1 MSELDTIF
9 ALASAPGRAGVAVV
23 RISGPQAR
31 TAAERLGARLP
42 QPRRMDRVRLIDP
55 ITGENSPVL
64 EGNDPG
70 RTNPGGGVIDHAL
83 AVSFP
88 GPASFTGEDVVE
100 LHLHG
105 GRAIL
110 AAVMRALGT
119 CEGLR
124 PADPGEFSRRA
135 FLNGKMDLVE
145 AEGLADLIDAET
157 RAQRDQ
163 ALRQMAGGLSARLEP
178 LRGRLIHAMAMLE
191 AWIDFPDEEIPDSLV
206 AETANDLAGLSGE
219 MAALLDGAD
228 RAERLREGL
237 RIAIVGPPNAGKS
250 SLLNALANREIAIV
264 SDTAGTTRDSLEVN
278 LDLAGYPVT
287 IWDTAGLRESTDSV
301 EQEGIRRALDRARAA
316 DLVLL
321 IAEAGSGDGNPA
333 LEAVDLG
340 ALGVAPNVVLTIASK
355 VDLGGAVPDGSI
367 PLSVRSESGL
377 QALVS
382 RLSSEA
388 ESRMGLSEAP
398 SLSRERH
405 RHAVAAAL
413 AAVDRAREGL
423 AAGLETELV
432 AEDLRHAAQS
442 IGRVT
447 GRVDVDDLLDAIF
460 GTFCLGK

>member
-1 MSELDTIF
+1 MTDTDTIF
-9 ALASAPGRAGVAVV
+9 ALASAPGRAGIAVV
-23 RISGPQAR
+23 RISGPRALP
-31 TAAERLGARLP
+31 AVENLGARLST
-42 QPRRMDRVRLIDP
+42 PRRMDRVRLIDP
-55 ITGENSPVL
+55 VAG
-64 EGNDPG
+64 D
-70 RTNPGGGVIDHAL
+70 VIDHAL

-88 GPASFTGEDVVE
+88 APASFTGEDVVE

-110 AAVMRALGT
+110 GAVMRALGA

-157 RAQRDQ
+157 NAQRDQ

-178 LRGRLIHAMAMLE
+178 LRSWLIHAMAMLE
-191 AWIDFPDEEIPDSLV
+191 AWIDFPDEEIPESLV
-206 AETANDLAGLSGE
+206 AETADDLGDLSRQMVGLLE
-219 MAALLDGAD
+219 GAD
-228 RAERLREGL
+228 RAERLRDGL
-237 RIAIVGPPNAGKS
+237 RIAIVGLPNAGKS

-278 LDLAGYPVT
+278 LDLSGYPVT
-287 IWDTAGLRESTDSV
+287 IWDTAGLRESADSV
-301 EQEGIRRALDRARAA
+301 EREGIRRALDRARAA

-321 IAEAGSGDGNPA
+321 IAEAGSGDGARRSEMP
-333 LEAVDLG
+333 DL
-340 ALGVAPNVVLTIASK
+340 AELGVAPNSVLRVASK
-355 VDLGGAVPDGSI
+355 VDLGGPVPDGAI
-367 PLSVRSESGL
+367 PLSVRSENGL
-377 QALVS
+377 RALVS
-382 RLSSEA
+382 QLSEEA
-388 ESRMGLSEAP
+388 ERRMGLTEAP

-413 AAVDRAREGL
+413 AAVDRARAGL